1 MEKHQTNKEVQ
12 QDTSKALKQKT
23 NQDFNGRQPL
33 KDMNLNAQEELEE
46 KQDKDEEEKPETE
59 TPGIGDDQQTDSER
73 ITMAAK
79 EPNDQQQY
87 KPDAPVEDE
96 PVTKKPAE
104 QIGDAD
110 APAIVNGKG
119 NKVVNK

>member
-1 MEKHQTNKEVQ
+1 MEKHQTSKEVQ

-46 KQDKDEEEKPETE
+46 KQDKDEEEEPETE
-59 TPGIGDDQQTDSER
+59 TPGIGDDQQTDSEK

-79 EPNDQQQY
+79 ERKEQQPY
-87 KPDAPVEDE
+87 KPEAPVEEE
-96 PVTKKPAE
+96 PVTKKPE
-104 QIGDAD
+104 EIKGDDD
-110 APAIVNGKG
+110 APAIVNERGSQI
-119 NKVVNK
+119 VNK